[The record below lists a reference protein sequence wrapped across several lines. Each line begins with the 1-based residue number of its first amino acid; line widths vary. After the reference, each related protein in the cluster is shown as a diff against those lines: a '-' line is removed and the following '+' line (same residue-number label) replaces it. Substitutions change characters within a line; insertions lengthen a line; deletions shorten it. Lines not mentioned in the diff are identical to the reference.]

1 MPEIINRQ
9 APQSTDVESRTAEII
24 WTTGAAVK
32 RYDWRSGG
40 YYMEMLDVSKDAIR
54 MDRFDTMPLLDT
66 HDNYSME
73 TRIGTVVPGSVRIQ
87 DGKGY
92 CKIKFSKSE
101 LGERLLQDLADGHP
115 LNISVGYKVWEYNR
129 KDGDTNELPTLT
141 AIDWEPMEISA
152 VQVPADAG
160 AHSRKENRMPD
171 FQTRTENSNPDID
184 EVIRAAGREP
194 TEKERKRVE
203 EMINLA
209 RSMNVDNDS
218 FGFVQEEVRRGTSM
232 ADFRNLC
239 LERKIE
245 EEERTPTYAES
256 AIGGYGDSDQRFD
269 RQQRA
274 MEDALYSRMSGTK
287 PSDEARQF
295 MGFRLEDFARGLIE
309 AKGVNTRGMS
319 REDLFLGGHYSRMRP
334 AHGTSDFPNLLQG
347 AGRRTLMAAY
357 ENSQSKLKTVI
368 AKPSTATDFRPKT
381 AIKISDGGPL
391 EKVNEHGEVKSFSR
405 SEVAES
411 YKIDTFSAIFSL
423 TRQALI
429 NDDLGAFTQWATT
442 AGRKAAI
449 TEGKLLAK
457 LLAENSWA
465 GPTMA
470 EDNKALFHAD
480 HNNLAG
486 APDGLDLDGLKLA
499 RKAFLKQTDID
510 GETRINISPKYL
522 LVPTDLEVDAKQLLS
537 TTYPTTYEDSNSFTN
552 DLVPV
557 VDPWLDDQP
566 NAWYLWADPT
576 ILPVIEYSYLSG
588 AEGPQIAVREGFD
601 TLGSDFRVTLDFG
614 CGAVDFRGA
623 YRVPNS

>member
-1 MPEIINRQ
+1 MPDELLTR
-9 APQSTDVESRTAEII
+9 S
-24 WTTGAAVK
+24 AAVSASTINVDA
-32 RYDWRSGG
+32 RTVDVVFASSTPVRRNSYAGAYDEILEISDKAIVRTR
-40 YYMEMLDVSKDAIR
+40 LDAGIS
-54 MDRFDTMPLLDT
+54 LLDT
-66 HDNYSME
+66 HDNWSVDSML
-73 TRIGTVVPGSVRIQ
+73 GSVLPGSLRIEGQ
-87 DGKGY
+87 KAIATV
-92 CKIKFSKSE
+92 KLSKKKRAQE
-101 LGERLLQDLADGHP
+101 VLDDLADGHRLP
-115 LNISVGYKVWEYNR
+115 ISVGYKVVASKETR
-129 KDGDTNELPTLT
+129 DKDGHRTIT
-141 AIDWEPMEISA
+141 ATAWEPVEIS
-152 VQVPADAG
+152 VVPVPADPTASTRQQETTMPTSETRPAG
-160 AHSRKENRMPD
+160 
-171 FQTRTENSNPDID
+171 NPDID
-184 EVIRAAGREP
+184 EMIRSAGRES

-203 EMINLA
+203 AMINLA

-218 FGFVQEEVRRGTSM
+218 FVFVQEEVRRGTSM
-232 ADFRNLC
+232 PDFRNLC

-245 EEERTPTYAES
+245 QEESTPTDTTVDTRNSE
-256 AIGGYGDSDQRFD
+256 AIVDMQR
-269 RQQRA
+269 QA
-274 MEDALYSRMSGTK
+274 MEDAIFARMSGTK
-287 PSDEARQF
+287 PSEEARQF

-309 AKGVNTRGMS
+309 AKGVNTRGMT

-347 AGRRTLMAAY
+347 AGRRTLMASY
-357 ENSQSKLKTVI
+357 ENAQSKLKTVI

-486 APDGLDLDGLKLA
+486 APDGLDLDGLKAA

-537 TTYPTTYEDSNSFTN
+537 TTYPTTYEDSNSFAN
-552 DLVPV
+552 DLVPIS
-557 VDPWLDDQP
+557 DPWLDDQP

-588 AEGPQIAVREGFD
+588 SEGPQIAVREGFD

-623 YRVPNS
+623 YRVPNE